1 MIKRILSS
9 ILLVSFLLSA
19 FAVSGVAA
27 STNLAAGKSYTV
39 EYDSKIDNAYP
50 NRAYKQESALTDGK
64 LASRASYS
72 DTAFLK
78 LYRGTAVSV
87 TIDLGEA
94 CAVSSVEL
102 RTLQMKTAGI
112 QCARYVHVAVST
124 DGETFGTVGS
134 VYDNKSVTSA
144 TASIV
149 THTVSLDQAYAARY
163 VRVTFSCDVYR

>member
-1 MIKRILSS
+1 MIKRIISG

-19 FAVSGVAA
+19 LAIAGVAA

-50 NRAYKQESALTDGK
+50 NRAYKQERALTDGK

-78 LYRGTAVSV
+78 LYRGTSVSV

-102 RTLQMKTAGI
+102 RTLQLKSAGI

-124 DGETFGTVGS
+124 DGETIGTVGS
-134 VYDNKSVTSA
+134 V
-144 TASIV
+144 
-149 THTVSLDQAYAARY
+149 
-163 VRVTFSCDVYR
+163 